1 MVANPLM
8 PHFSLPSLKKTLLQ
22 LFHSLCRKPLLQMA
36 WTAYRRCQI
45 RSCCGRSRVVEE
57 VKEKSD
63 FSEMWNALEEDLEH
77 GYYFRELLF

>member
-1 MVANPLM
+1 
-8 PHFSLPSLKKTLLQ
+8 
-22 LFHSLCRKPLLQMA
+22 
-36 WTAYRRCQI
+36 
-45 RSCCGRSRVVEE
+45 VEE